1 MAVSYQLGEQEKRP
15 WGSWEILAIGPN
27 YVIKKI
33 QVNPHALL
41 SLQLH
46 HHRSEHWVIVSGTAE
61 ITLDEH
67 IFTATAN
74 THIFIPLKTKHR
86 IANHTDAPLIFIE
99 IQTGDLLD
107 ESDIVRFNDTYGRV

>member
-1 MAVSYQLGEQEKRP
+1 MIAYYLGERETRP
-15 WGSWEILAIGPN
+15 WGKWIVLDIGPT
-27 YVIKKI
+27 YIVKRIE
-33 QVNPHALL
+33 VMPHQQL

-61 ITLDEH
+61 ITLDER

-74 THIFIPLKTKHR
+74 THVFIPLETKHR
-86 IANHTDAPLIFIE
+86 IVNKTDTSLIFIE
-99 IQTGDLLD
+99 IQIGDLLD